1 LLVDTVELSEV
12 PFRQFGIRI
21 KLHMMDLK
29 SPDGGRQVGGVIA
42 NDPQSSFDI
51 KLLQRLLLRSGV
63 GIQIVPQSKSMVGQG
78 LPGKMG
84 AGINFSGGCNIRVA
98 NKIGGRDIVFFLKH
112 GQYLKQAV
120 DLRGR
125 KIRIA
130 VIVQLYSNR
139 SGIEVAG
146 VAPFACARVP
156 CTKMIVKHLDN
167 LTIPADYVV

>member
-1 LLVDTVELSEV
+1 
-12 PFRQFGIRI
+12 
-21 KLHMMDLK
+21 MMDLK
-29 SPDGGRQVGGVIA
+29 GPDGGRQVRGVIA

-51 KLLQRLLLRSGV
+51 KLRQRLLLRSGI

-84 AGINFSGGCNIRVA
+84 AGIYFSGGCNIHVA
-98 NKIGGRDIVFFLKH
+98 NKIGCRDIVFSFKY

-146 VAPFACARVP
+146 IAPFGCARVGWDERRGGRERRS
-156 CTKMIVKHLDN
+156 LGG
-167 LTIPADYVV
+167 